1 MSWDIFNVLGP
12 VAVLCWLAALFA
24 LFILKKPRLAD
35 LAMIAGIAILTIF
48 IVGLWISLDRPPM
61 RTMGETRL
69 WYSFF
74 LSVLGFLTYKH
85 WKYPWLLAF
94 SVIIASVF
102 VFINVLKPEIHSI
115 SLMPALQ
122 SRYFIPHVT
131 VYILSYAM
139 LGVAAIAAALQF
151 VRIKQG
157 EADPKLTSFIDTITH
172 VGLGFLLLGLLTGA
186 AWAKEAWGHYWSWD
200 PKETW
205 AFITAAAYL
214 VYIHLRLKDVRPKL
228 TLSIPLIGF
237 VLLMITWIGV
247 NYLPAAQSSVH
258 IYS

>member
-1 MSWDIFNVLGP
+1 MSWDIFNWLGP
-12 VAVLCWLAALFA
+12 IAASCWFAALFI
-24 LFILKKPRLAD
+24 LFILKKPLMAD
-35 LAMIAGIAILTIF
+35 LAMIAGIALLAVF
-48 IVGLWISLDRPPM
+48 IAGLWVSLDRPPM

-74 LSVLGFLTYKH
+74 LSLLGFLTYKR
-85 WKYPWLLAF
+85 WKYPWLLALS
-94 SVIIASVF
+94 SVIASVF
-102 VFINVLKPEIHSI
+102 VAINVLKPEIHSI

-122 SRYFIPHVT
+122 SRYFVPHVT

-139 LGVAAIAAALQF
+139 LGVAAIAAAFQL
-151 VRIKQG
+151 VRIGKD
-157 EADPKLTSFIDTITH
+157 EDDHRLISFIDTVIH

-205 AFITAAAYL
+205 AFITAAAYML
-214 VYIHLRLKDVRPKL
+214 YIHLRLKDVRPKL

-247 NYLPAAQSSVH
+247 NYLPAAQGSVH